1 MRLGKH
7 YIDLSIPRV
16 MGILN
21 ATPDSFSDGGR
32 LQSETQSGGF
42 SVSVDRA
49 LYLAEGMLRDGA
61 AIIDVGG
68 ESTRPGALP
77 VSEQEE
83 LDRVIPVVE
92 AITARLDVAV
102 SVDTS
107 TPAVM
112 ERAIAAGAGLI
123 NDVRAL
129 GCEGA
134 TGIVARSAA
143 AACLMHMR
151 GQPGNMQDHVQY
163 NNVVDEVYAFLQQR
177 VAMCE
182 QAGIARDR
190 LLIDPG
196 FGFGK
201 TLAHNYELL
210 RHLGRLQSLKLPIL
224 VGLSRKSMIGSLLNK
239 GVDQRLAGGVAAT
252 VHALLNGAAI
262 VRTHDV
268 AETVDA
274 IKVHCAVVKA

>member
-1 MRLGKH
+1 
-7 YIDLSIPRV
+7 

-134 TGIVARSAA
+134 KGIVARSAA